1 MTWALVM
8 TFMVWT
14 GSGMYE
20 SKRMELVYPTQARCE
35 QAKSEAMSKIDANQ
49 GLIAKC
55 VPKRA

>member
-20 SKRMELVYPTQARCE
+20 SKRVELAYQTQALCE
-35 QAKSEAMSKIDANQ
+35 RAKAEAMTKIDAGQ
-49 GLIAKC
+49 GLIARC
-55 VPKRA
+55 VQKQA